1 MRVILVYPLFAKP
14 FWLDEEILELVRKV
28 LLPPLDLVT
37 IAALLP
43 QEWEF
48 ELVDRH
54 SCCLV

>member
-28 LLPPLDLVT
+28 LLPPLDVVT
-37 IAALLP
+37 IAAILR
-43 QEWEF
+43 QKWEF
-48 ELVDRH
+48 KLVDCH